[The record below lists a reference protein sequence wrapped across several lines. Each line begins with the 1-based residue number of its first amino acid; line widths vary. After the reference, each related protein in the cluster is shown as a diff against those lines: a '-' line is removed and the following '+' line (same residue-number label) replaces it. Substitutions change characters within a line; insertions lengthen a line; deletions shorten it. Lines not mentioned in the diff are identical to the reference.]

1 MGTIIETGQFEM
13 GQISLNKIFSI
24 IVFFQAVWI
33 IWLTYY
39 PLNFGNISTLYL
51 ISIAMAVLSLVLLF
65 SRSADC
71 PLLIVLV
78 YHLTFYYFLRII
90 TLEYFD
96 YSTVF
101 NRFSGIENK
110 DISDGC
116 NIILISVLSILFG
129 WFAAKSL
136 NNTKKRTELK
146 IVPSSRIYPLISTY
160 VASVITKIVIHE
172 TGLEMGSYFELIFTF
187 LLTPEILYIPIL
199 AYYVLTGFNNSLSLK
214 CFLLAFVANFCFNVL
229 AFGVRGEIIY
239 LIETLFFILLA
250 AGKLKKIRFK
260 FWPMLT
266 FISLIAFFAYST
278 YVFSTLQRA
287 NINDQNRSFSEK
299 LDDNVSNFKAIGN
312 SYFLSHVFARVGSFD
327 YTVEIIANK
336 SRYDDIFNIKY
347 YGQSVVDN
355 ILSPG
360 FDLFDTPRVA
370 QSLRFN
376 YGDANNGIKSRQF
389 ISQPGKNHSDELTII
404 GETYALMGFFSSVFL
419 FLLSFILT
427 RIYDSINRPNF
438 QTILLKSLILIFLSK
453 GFHSFGI
460 DWLLLDAIKYLTVF
474 GVAYSVLFARIR

>member
-1 MGTIIETGQFEM
+1 MIETGQFEM
-13 GQISLNKIFSI
+13 GHISLNKIFSF
-24 IVFFQAVWI
+24 IVFFQAVWMI
-33 IWLTYY
+33 CLTYY
-39 PLNFGNISTLYL
+39 PLNFGNASTLYL
-51 ISIAMAVLSLVLLF
+51 IFIAMTVLSLFLLF

-71 PLLIVLV
+71 PLLIILI

-90 TLEYFD
+90 TLQYFE

-101 NRFSGIENK
+101 NRFSGVENK
-110 DISDGC
+110 DITDGC

-129 WFAAKSL
+129 WFAAKPL

-146 IVPSSRIYPLISTY
+146 IVLPRRIYPLILVY
-160 VASVITKIVIHE
+160 VTSVITKIVSHE
-172 TGLEMGSYFELIFTF
+172 TGLGIGSYFELLFTF
-187 LLTPEILYIPIL
+187 LLTPEILCIPIL
-199 AYYVLTGFNNSLSLK
+199 AYYVVTGFNNSLSLK
-214 CFLLAFVANFCFNVL
+214 CFLLAFVANFCFNIL

-239 LIETLFFILLA
+239 LVESLFFILLA

-260 FWPMLT
+260 FWSMLLFT
-266 FISLIAFFAYST
+266 SLVAFFAYST

-287 NINDQNRSFSEK
+287 NINDQNTSFSEK
-299 LDDNVSNFKAIGN
+299 LENNFSNFKAIEG

-355 ILSPG
+355 IFSPG

-404 GETYALMGFFSSVFL
+404 GETYALMGLFSSAFL

-427 RIYDSINRPNF
+427 RIYDSIQRPNF
-438 QTILLKSLILIFLSK
+438 QTILLKSLILMFLSK

-460 DWLLLDAIKYLTVF
+460 DWLLLDAIKYLSIF
-474 GVAYSVLFARIR
+474 GVAYFVLFARIR